1 MTLFHSHRGQQ
12 IVEVNVCIH
21 SILSNSRYVVWSGD
35 MSHVALLSKHQVII
49 CNRNL
54 ETLCMVNENTRVKSA
69 TWDSDSGGP
78 VLVYTTSN
86 HIKYALLTG
95 DHGIIRTLDLPVY
108 LTKVKGN
115 KVYALDR

>member
-1 MTLFHSHRGQQ
+1 M
-12 IVEVNVCIH
+12 
-21 SILSNSRYVVWSGD
+21 VWSSD

-69 TWDSDSGGP
+69 TWDENG
-78 VLVYTTSN
+78 VLIYTTSN

-95 DHGIIRTLDLPVY
+95 DHGIIRTLELPVY

-115 KVYALDR
+115 KVYALDRSEID

>member
-1 MTLFHSHRGQQ
+1 M
-12 IVEVNVCIH
+12 
-21 SILSNSRYVVWSGD
+21 VWSQD

-69 TWDSDSGGP
+69 TWDENG
-78 VLVYTTSN
+78 VLIYTTSN

-95 DHGIIRTLDLPVY
+95 DHGIIRSSHQPISYSLLFC
-108 LTKVKGN
+108 N
-115 KVYALDR
+115 KKSWTCSFGHWEASLSFLCPSNSLISVSDP

>member
-1 MTLFHSHRGQQ
+1 MQVTFTGQQ
-12 IVEVNVCIH
+12 LVEVNVCIH
-21 SILSNSRYVVWSGD
+21 SILSNCRYVVWSGD

>member
-1 MTLFHSHRGQQ
+1 MQRRSP
-12 IVEVNVCIH
+12 IC
-21 SILSNSRYVVWSGD
+21 RYVVWSSD

-69 TWDSDSGGP
+69 TWDENG
-78 VLVYTTSN
+78 VLIYTTSN

-95 DHGIIRTLDLPVY
+95 DHGIIRTLELPVY

-115 KVYALDR
+115 KVYALDRSETTSS